1 MLDLDGW
8 DYLRMGSANVK
19 GDVGEVIISSYLR
32 SEVGTHLVRN
42 IYLPYEDKTTEI
54 DMLWLTSKGIFCI
67 ECKNY
72 SGSIRTDF
80 YEDYWKVEYSL
91 WHTEKLFNPIKQNM
105 RHTSALA
112 ELLESYNIDIEIT
125 PVVVFTDKVK
135 LPNNAINH
143 GVFIISQFIDW
154 YRSQNNVKTCTSEVL
169 GAIYTI
175 VSKYSDVSDV
185 AKIAHTI
192 NLHRKG

>member
-32 SEVGTHLVRN
+32 SEVGTYLVRN

-72 SGSIRTDF
+72 SGTIKTDF
-80 YEDYWKVEYSL
+80 YDDYWLVEYNS

-105 RHTSALA
+105 RHTYALSD
-112 ELLESYNIDIEIT
+112 LLESYGIDIEVT

-135 LPNNAINH
+135 LPNDASNH
-143 GVFIISQFIDW
+143 GVFNSSQFVDW
-154 YRSQNNVKTCTSEVL
+154 YRSQNNVKTCSSEVL
-169 GAIYTI
+169 GSIYAI
-175 VSKYSDVSDV
+175 VSKYSDVSD
-185 AKIAHTI
+185 IARI
-192 NLHRKG
+192 NHILNLKSL